1 MIEVNIKL
9 LCKKIYKSL
18 LVLMIMF
25 SMFPQFTE
33 TVVAEE
39 TLPVEQFATVDQLRT
54 FNTNNN
60 DGEVKAAKV
69 YFGQNDQQWWIA
81 GSQQENGLTLFAAS
95 PLAIEV
101 QFKSNENNG
110 VYNGQDVYANHYGA
124 SEIKNKLKEL
134 ETSYFTSAEQGLMK
148 DTTIFTN
155 DTKNNS
161 VYSTTD
167 KLYLAYGVASFKE
180 YITVGTNG
188 QDSLNDG
195 IHIDNSYWG
204 SWFWLRAPFISDSHN
219 ALAAD
224 KNSVVGYSASG
235 NNAMVPAFELDMSS
249 VVFASAVPAV
259 SSGGSLELQDTD
271 GSGAFTL
278 RYKSDDLGLA
288 LYNNDKSKVTLS
300 GVQPGTFL
308 VVQNRTRAKAI
319 DITDKTEFKASE
331 LGLIDFANCKIWL
344 EKTTDRIT
352 YATFASNP
360 QEGAVAIVGTT
371 YYNNLEDAINASSP
385 ENPAIMLKDVTE
397 TSNGYSIK
405 KDNAV
410 LETNGFTLEFN
421 ANWSIIGINFN
432 QTFTIKGS
440 GDKDKPDLVIGQLW
454 VNSGNEEVDK
464 NKGLF
469 LYDVYLKNSHEWYDT
484 LLFSPCHL
492 YIENCKI
499 DTVPKYGENKKK
511 QNAIYIRNNGGGG
524 IAEFYGENILVGD
537 ILVAANA
544 TETIYGSLQFV
555 DGSLKK
561 EIPFIQT
568 LYGVENNTLSTIE
581 LPSNWE
587 WVEPNKAIFVEN
599 WEPITTIK
607 EQARFNIPQDQYD
620 YSGNDG
626 YDKDNNCINKQVY
639 ITVLKANEWVA
650 YPSIEEWIY
659 GEEPKTPTATA
670 KYGTAKF
677 VYCDKEDGIYTEEVP
692 TTPGTYYLKGIVE
705 ADYRRGQYSG
715 LESDPIEFKILKK
728 ISSINFD
735 EGVDFNKTYD
745 GNQVIVSD
753 EFVNKTGSTGNVS
766 FMFEK
771 KEDDDWVSLSEAPSS
786 VGTYRVKAILNEDDE
801 YATAISVPVEFTIT
815 KASSEVTITSNLD
828 KIYNG
833 NKVDEPTYKTSG
845 SAGSVS
851 INYQEYKDNKWND
864 LSIAPTSAGKYRVVV
879 KVDEN
884 TNYNSASDTKEFTI
898 SKADNTWIDTLIIN
912 GWTYG
917 QTANTPCAKSKFG
930 DVVFSYSDKK
940 DGIYKST
947 VPTNAGKY
955 YVKATVEGTS
965 NYTGL
970 TSDPFTFTIS
980 KADTTI
986 TFTKENIDKVYDSK
1000 SIDTPE
1006 VTKTGS
1012 TKDLTFK
1019 WLKKDGTELTDK
1031 PSDVG
1036 EYTLTVSVEEDTNY
1050 NSASVSKDFV
1060 ITIADNAWIDKLT
1073 INGWTY
1079 GQNANKPSAKATFGT
1094 VKYTYI
1100 ESKDGTYVDTVPTNA
1115 GTYYV
1120 KATVDGTLNYKGLVS
1135 EAIEFT
1141 VLKANTTLS
1150 ITSSVDK
1157 TYDGNTASDPVYKL
1171 EGNTNTVTIEWLN
1184 KDGTKLTVK
1193 PSEVGEYKVVVKVDE
1208 DTNYNSA
1215 SDSKEFT
1222 ISKADNTW
1230 TNKLSIKNWVYGQNP
1245 NTPTA
1250 KSKFGDVV
1258 FSYSDKKDGA
1268 YTSAVPT
1275 KPGTYYIKATVE
1287 GTSNY
1292 TGLTSDPVTFTI
1304 SKADPVLKAL
1314 STLTIEQGKTLS
1326 DLSLPE
1332 GYKWKNPNY
1341 ECKDLGTYTYKAVF
1355 TPKDSVNYNTLDV
1368 DVSVNVVAK
1377 AEVNNP
1383 VPSVDSTVTNNN
1395 SHNNNNTYVGNGGST
1410 TSSVLNE
1417 LKEVVNK
1424 SEYKANEKAYTKE
1437 SYDNYLNAFENAE
1450 KVLNNKNSS
1459 KEEIKVALDKLNEAI
1474 SNLKVDKTNLESSLA
1489 EFEKLDADKYSEAS
1503 YIKLKDALDKAKS
1516 VMEDKEASAEEIA
1529 RAIDELNK
1537 AYSSLQSAEPKTEA
1551 PKKSS
1556 IGKVALITTVTT
1568 FVVAG
1573 GGSYLWIL
1581 LKRSR
1586 GMK

>member
-1 MIEVNIKL
+1 MNIKL
-9 LCKKIYKSL
+9 LCKKTYKSL
-18 LVLMIMF
+18 LALMIMF

-39 TLPVEQFATVDQLRT
+39 TLPVDQFATVDQLKS
-54 FNTNNN
+54 FNTNDD
-60 DGEVKAAKV
+60 DGVAKSAKV
-69 YFGQNDQQWWIA
+69 YFGQSDQQWWIA
-81 GSQQENGLTLFAAS
+81 GSQDDNSITLFAAS
-95 PLAIEV
+95 PLATEV
-101 QFKSNENNG
+101 QFQSNENNG

-124 SEIKNKLKEL
+124 SDIRNKLKEL
-134 ETSYFTSAEQGLMK
+134 ETSYFTSAEQNLMN
-148 DTTIFTN
+148 DTTIYTN

-167 KLYLAYGVASFKE
+167 KLYLAYGVYKDKQ
-180 YITVGTNG
+180 YITVGRNS

-195 IHIDNSYWG
+195 LRVDNSYWC
-204 SWFWLRAPFISDSHN
+204 SWLWLREPWKERQHT
-219 ALAAD
+219 LGVGP
-224 KNSVVGYSASG
+224 NSSVEGCRVGG
-235 NNAMVPAFELDMSS
+235 TNDLVPAFGLDMSS
-249 VVFASAVPAV
+249 VEFASAVPAV

-278 RYKSDDLGLA
+278 RFKSGDLGLA

-308 VVQNRTRAKAI
+308 VVQNNTVAKAI
-319 DITDKTEFKASE
+319 DITGKTEVKASE
-331 LGLIDFANCKIWL
+331 LDLTDFANCKVWL
-344 EKTTDRIT
+344 EKTTEDRIT

-360 QEGAVAIVGTT
+360 QEGAAAIVGTT

-421 ANWSIIGINFN
+421 AKWSIIGINFN

-469 LYDVYLKNSHEWYDT
+469 LYNVYLKNSHEWYDT
-484 LLFSPCHL
+484 LLFSTCHL

-511 QNAIYIRNNGGGG
+511 QNAIYIRNNGGEGV
-524 IAEFYGENILVGD
+524 AEFYGGNILVGD
-537 ILVAANA
+537 IKVGVDA
-544 TETIYGSLQFV
+544 TETVYGSLKFI

-561 EIPFIQT
+561 EILFFPD
-568 LYGVENNTLSTIE
+568 LYGVENSILSTIE

-639 ITVLKANEWVA
+639 ITVLKANEWVM
-650 YPSIEEWIY
+650 YPDIEEWIY

-692 TTPGTYYLKGIVE
+692 TNPGTYYLKGIVE
-705 ADYRRGQYSG
+705 ADYMRGQYSG
-715 LESDPIEFKILKK
+715 LESDPIEFKIFKK

-735 EGVDFNKTYD
+735 EGADFNKTYD
-745 GNQVIVSD
+745 GNQVTVSD

-766 FMFEK
+766 FIFEK
-771 KEDDDWVSLSEAPSS
+771 KEDDDWVSLSEAPSCA
-786 VGTYRVKAILNEDDE
+786 GTYRVKAILNEDDE
-801 YATAISVPVEFTIT
+801 YATATSTPVEFTIT
-815 KASSEVTITSNLD
+815 KANTKVTITSILD
-828 KIYNG
+828 KIYDG
-833 NKVDEPTYKTSG
+833 NKVNEPTYQSSG
-845 SAGSVS
+845 STGLVSVD
-851 INYQEYKDNKWND
+851 YQEYKNNKWSD
-864 LSIAPTSAGKYRVVV
+864 LSKAPTNVGKYKVVV
-879 KVDEN
+879 KVDED

-898 SKADNTWIDTLIIN
+898 SKADNTWIDELTIN

-917 QTANTPCAKSKFG
+917 QTANKPSAKAKFG
-930 DVVFSYSDKK
+930 DVTYTYSNKEN
-940 DGIYKST
+940 GTYTSA
-947 VPTNAGKY
+947 VPTKAGTY
-955 YVKATVEGTS
+955 YVKAEVIGNE
-965 NYTGL
+965 NYKGL
-970 TSDPFTFTIS
+970 TSDPVEFTIS

-1000 SIDTPE
+1000 SIDTPK
-1006 VTKTGS
+1006 VTKSGS

-1019 WLKKDGTELTDK
+1019 WSKKDGTELKDK
-1031 PSDVG
+1031 PMDVG
-1036 EYTLTVSVEEDTNY
+1036 EYTLTVSVEEDDNY
-1050 NSASVSKDFV
+1050 NNASVSKDFV
-1060 ITIADNAWIDKLT
+1060 ITIADNTWIDELT

-1079 GQNANKPSAKATFGT
+1079 GQTANKPSASSTFGT
-1094 VKYTYI
+1094 VNYTYS
-1100 ESKDGTYVDTVPTNA
+1100 ESIDGTYVDTVPTNA

-1120 KATVDGTLNYKGLVS
+1120 KATVEGTSNYKGLVS
-1135 EAIEFT
+1135 EVIGFV

-1150 ITSSVDK
+1150 ITSPVDK
-1157 TYDGNTASDPVYKL
+1157 TYDGNTVSDPIYKL
-1171 EGNTNTVTIEWLN
+1171 EGNTNTVTIEWFN
-1184 KDGTKLTVK
+1184 KGGTKLTNK
-1193 PSEVGEYKVVVKVDE
+1193 PSDVGEYKVVVKVDE

-1215 SDSKEFT
+1215 SDTKEFT

-1230 TNKLSIKNWVYGQNP
+1230 IDELTINGWTYGQ
-1245 NTPTA
+1245 TA
-1250 KSKFGDVV
+1250 NKPSAKAKFGDVTYT
-1258 FSYSDKKDGA
+1258 YSNKENGT
-1268 YTSAVPT
+1268 YTSDVPSNA
-1275 KPGTYYIKATVE
+1275 GTYYVKATVAE
-1287 GTSNY
+1287 TENY
-1292 TGLTSDPVTFTI
+1292 TGLESVVPFEI
-1304 SKADPVLKAL
+1304 KKADPVLKTL
-1314 STLTIEQGKTLS
+1314 NTLTIEQGKTLS
-1326 DLSLPE
+1326 NLGLPE
-1332 GYKWKNPNY
+1332 GYKWKNSDY
-1341 ECKDLGTYTYKAVF
+1341 VCKDLGTYTYKAVY
-1355 TPKDSVNYNTLDV
+1355 TPKDSVNYNVLDV
-1368 DVSVNVVAK
+1368 EVSVKVIAKSVETSPVVT
-1377 AEVNNP
+1377 
-1383 VPSVDSTVTNNN
+1383 PSITN
-1395 SHNNNNTYVGNGGST
+1395 NNNNTNHTYNGNG
-1410 TSSVLNE
+1410 TSSTSSF
-1417 LKEVVNK
+1417 LKELSEVVSKN
-1424 SEYKANEKAYTKE
+1424 EYKDNEKAYTKE
-1437 SYDNYLNAFENAE
+1437 SYDNYLSAYKVAE
-1450 KVLNNKNSS
+1450 EVLNNKNSS
-1459 KEEIKVALDKLNEAI
+1459 KEEIKVALEKLNEAI
-1474 SNLKVDKTNLESSLA
+1474 LNLKVDKTNLESSLA

-1516 VMEDKEASAEEIA
+1516 VMEDKETSAEEIA
-1529 RAIDELNK
+1529 RAIDELNE
-1537 AYSSLQSAEPKTEA
+1537 AYSSLQAVERTVTEPEKT
-1551 PKKSS
+1551 SV
-1556 IGKVALITTVTT
+1556 GKLALITTVATVT
-1568 FVVAG
+1568 VVG

>member
-1 MIEVNIKL
+1 MNIKL
-9 LCKKIYKSL
+9 LCKKTYKSL
-18 LVLMIMF
+18 LALMIMF

-39 TLPVEQFATVDQLRT
+39 TLPVDQFATVDQLKS
-54 FNTNNN
+54 FNTNDD
-60 DGEVKAAKV
+60 DGVAKSAKV
-69 YFGQNDQQWWIA
+69 YFGQSDQQWWIA
-81 GSQQENGLTLFAAS
+81 GSQDDNSITLFAAS
-95 PLAIEV
+95 PLETEV
-101 QFKSNENNG
+101 QFQSNENNG
-110 VYNGQDVYANHYGA
+110 VYNGQDVYANHYGV
-124 SEIKNKLKEL
+124 SDIRNKLKEL
-134 ETSYFTSAEQGLMK
+134 ETSYFTSAEQDLMN
-148 DTTIFTN
+148 DTTIYTN
-155 DTKNNS
+155 DTKNNG

-167 KLYLAYGVASFKE
+167 KLYLAYGVYKDKQ
-180 YITVGTNG
+180 YITVGRNS

-195 IHIDNSYWG
+195 LRVDNSYWC
-204 SWFWLRAPFISDSHN
+204 SWLWLREPWKERQHT
-219 ALAAD
+219 LGVGP
-224 KNSVVGYSASG
+224 NSSVEGCRVGG
-235 NNAMVPAFELDMSS
+235 TNDLVPAFGLDMSS
-249 VVFASAVPAV
+249 AEFASAVPAV

-278 RYKSDDLGLA
+278 RFKSGDLGLA

-308 VVQNRTRAKAI
+308 VVQNNTVAKAI
-319 DITDKTEFKASE
+319 DITGKTEVKASE
-331 LGLIDFANCKIWL
+331 LDLTDFANCKVWL
-344 EKTTDRIT
+344 EKTTEDRIT

-371 YYNNLEDAINASSP
+371 YYNNLEDAINGSSP

-511 QNAIYIRNNGGGG
+511 QNAIYIRNNGGEGV
-524 IAEFYGENILVGD
+524 AEFYGENILVGD
-537 ILVAANA
+537 IKVGVNA
-544 TETIYGSLQFV
+544 TETVYGSLKFI

-561 EIPFIQT
+561 EILFFPD
-568 LYGVENNTLSTIE
+568 LYGVENSILSTIE

-587 WVEPNKAIFVEN
+587 WVEPNKAIIVEN

-639 ITVLKANEWVA
+639 ITVLKANEWVT
-650 YPSIEEWIY
+650 YPDIEEWIY

-677 VYCDKEDGIYTEEVP
+677 VYCDKEDGIYTEEAP
-692 TTPGTYYLKGIVE
+692 TNPGTYYLKGIVE
-705 ADYRRGQYSG
+705 ANYMRGLYSG

-745 GNQVIVSD
+745 GNQVTVSD

-771 KEDDDWVSLSEAPSS
+771 KEDDDWVSLSEAPSGA
-786 VGTYRVKAILNEDDE
+786 GTYRVKAILNEDDE
-801 YATAISVPVEFTIT
+801 YATATSTPVEFTIT
-815 KASSEVTITSNLD
+815 KANTKVTITSILD
-828 KIYNG
+828 KTYDG
-833 NKVDEPTYKTSG
+833 NKVNEPTYQSSG
-845 SAGSVS
+845 STGLVSVD
-851 INYQEYKDNKWND
+851 YQEYKNNKWSD
-864 LSIAPTSAGKYRVVV
+864 LSKAPTNVGKYKVVV
-879 KVDEN
+879 KVDEDA
-884 TNYNSASDTKEFTI
+884 NYNSASDTKIFTI
-898 SKADNTWIDTLIIN
+898 SKADNTWIDELTIN

-917 QTANTPCAKSKFG
+917 QTAN
-930 DVVFSYSDKK
+930 
-940 DGIYKST
+940 
-947 VPTNAGKY
+947 
-955 YVKATVEGTS
+955 
-965 NYTGL
+965 
-970 TSDPFTFTIS
+970 
-980 KADTTI
+980 
-986 TFTKENIDKVYDSK
+986 
-1000 SIDTPE
+1000 
-1006 VTKTGS
+1006 
-1012 TKDLTFK
+1012 
-1019 WLKKDGTELTDK
+1019 
-1031 PSDVG
+1031 
-1036 EYTLTVSVEEDTNY
+1036 
-1050 NSASVSKDFV
+1050 
-1060 ITIADNAWIDKLT
+1060 
-1073 INGWTY
+1073 
-1079 GQNANKPSAKATFGT
+1079 KPSASSTFGT
-1094 VKYTYI
+1094 VNYTYS
-1100 ESKDGTYVDTVPTNA
+1100 ESIDGTYVDTVPTNA

-1120 KATVDGTLNYKGLVS
+1120 KATVEGTSNYKGLVS
-1135 EAIEFT
+1135 EVIGFV

-1150 ITSSVDK
+1150 ITSPVDK
-1157 TYDGNTASDPVYKL
+1157 TYDGNTVSDPIYKL
-1171 EGNTNTVTIEWLN
+1171 EGNTNTVTIEWFN
-1184 KDGTKLTVK
+1184 KGGTKLTNK
-1193 PSEVGEYKVVVKVDE
+1193 PSDVGEYKVVVKVDE

-1215 SDSKEFT
+1215 SDTKEFT
-1222 ISKADNTW
+1222 ISKVDNTW
-1230 TNKLSIKNWVYGQNP
+1230 TNKLSIKNWVYGESA

-1258 FSYSDKKDGA
+1258 FSYSDKKDGT

-1275 KPGTYYIKATVE
+1275 KAGTYYVKAEVIGNE
-1287 GTSNY
+1287 NY
-1292 TGLTSDPVTFTI
+1292 TGLESVVSFEI
-1304 SKADPVLKAL
+1304 LKADPVLKTL
-1314 STLTIEQGKTLS
+1314 DTLTIEEGKALKS
-1326 DLSLPE
+1326 LSLPE
-1332 GYKWKNPNY
+1332 GYEWKNPNY
-1341 ECKDLGTYTYKAVF
+1341 ECKDLGTYTYKAVY
-1355 TPKDSVNYNTLDV
+1355 TPKDSVNYNVLDV
-1368 DVSVNVVAK
+1368 EVSVKVIAKSVETSPVVT
-1377 AEVNNP
+1377 
-1383 VPSVDSTVTNNN
+1383 PSITN
-1395 SHNNNNTYVGNGGST
+1395 NNNNTNHTYNGNG
-1410 TSSVLNE
+1410 TSSTSSA
-1417 LKEVVNK
+1417 LKELSEVVSK
-1424 SEYKANEKAYTKE
+1424 SEYKAYEKAYTKD
-1437 SYDNYLNAFENAE
+1437 SYDNYLNAFENAG
-1450 KVLNNKNSS
+1450 KALNNKNSS

-1474 SNLKVDKTNLESSLA
+1474 LNLKVDKTNLESSLV

-1503 YIKLKDALDKAKS
+1503 YIKLKDTLDKAKS

-1529 RAIDELNK
+1529 RAIDELNE
-1537 AYSSLQSAEPKTEA
+1537 AYSSLQAVEPTVTEPEKT
-1551 PKKSS
+1551 SV
-1556 IGKVALITTVTT
+1556 GKLALITTVATVT
-1568 FVVAG
+1568 VVG

>member
-9 LCKKIYKSL
+9 LCKKTYKSL

-271 GSGAFTL
+271 GSGTFTL

-484 LLFSPCHL
+484 LIFSPCHL

-581 LPSNWE
+581 LPNNWE
-587 WVEPNKAIFVEN
+587 WVEPNKTIVVKN
-599 WEPITTIK
+599 WEPITHIK

-620 YSGNDG
+620 YSENDG

-659 GEEPKTPTATA
+659 EEKPKTPTATA

-692 TTPGTYYLKGIVE
+692 TIPGTYYLKGIVE

-786 VGTYRVKAILNEDDE
+786 AGTYRVKAILNEDDE

-833 NKVDEPTYKTSG
+833 NRVDEPTYKTSG
-845 SAGSVS
+845 SASSVS

-879 KVDEN
+879 KVDED

-947 VPTNAGKY
+947 VPTKAGKY
-955 YVKATVEGTS
+955 YV
-965 NYTGL
+965 
-970 TSDPFTFTIS
+970 
-980 KADTTI
+980 
-986 TFTKENIDKVYDSK
+986 
-1000 SIDTPE
+1000 
-1006 VTKTGS
+1006 
-1012 TKDLTFK
+1012 
-1019 WLKKDGTELTDK
+1019 
-1031 PSDVG
+1031 
-1036 EYTLTVSVEEDTNY
+1036 
-1050 NSASVSKDFV
+1050 
-1060 ITIADNAWIDKLT
+1060 
-1073 INGWTY
+1073 
-1079 GQNANKPSAKATFGT
+1079 
-1094 VKYTYI
+1094 
-1100 ESKDGTYVDTVPTNA
+1100 
-1115 GTYYV
+1115 
-1120 KATVDGTLNYKGLVS
+1120 
-1135 EAIEFT
+1135 
-1141 VLKANTTLS
+1141 
-1150 ITSSVDK
+1150 
-1157 TYDGNTASDPVYKL
+1157 
-1171 EGNTNTVTIEWLN
+1171 
-1184 KDGTKLTVK
+1184 
-1193 PSEVGEYKVVVKVDE
+1193 
-1208 DTNYNSA
+1208 
-1215 SDSKEFT
+1215 
-1222 ISKADNTW
+1222 
-1230 TNKLSIKNWVYGQNP
+1230 
-1245 NTPTA
+1245 
-1250 KSKFGDVV
+1250 
-1258 FSYSDKKDGA
+1258 
-1268 YTSAVPT
+1268 
-1275 KPGTYYIKATVE
+1275 KATVE

-1341 ECKDLGTYTYKAVF
+1341 ECKDLGTYTYKAAF

>member
-1 MIEVNIKL
+1 
-9 LCKKIYKSL
+9 
-18 LVLMIMF
+18 MIMF

-39 TLPVEQFATVDQLRT
+39 TLPVDQFATVDQLKS
-54 FNTNNN
+54 FNTNDD
-60 DGEVKAAKV
+60 DGVAKSAKV
-69 YFGQNDQQWWIA
+69 YFGQSDQQWWIA
-81 GSQQENGLTLFAAS
+81 GSQDDNSITLFAAS
-95 PLAIEV
+95 PLATEV
-101 QFKSNENNG
+101 QFQSNENNG

-124 SEIKNKLKEL
+124 SDIRNKLKEL
-134 ETSYFTSAEQGLMK
+134 ETSYFTSAEQDLMN
-148 DTTIFTN
+148 DTTIYTN

-167 KLYLAYGVASFKE
+167 KLYLAYGVYKDKQ
-180 YITVGTNG
+180 YITVGRNS

-195 IHIDNSYWG
+195 LRVDNSYWC
-204 SWFWLRAPFISDSHN
+204 SWLWLREPWKERQHT
-219 ALAAD
+219 LGVGP
-224 KNSVVGYSASG
+224 NSSVEGCRVGG
-235 NNAMVPAFELDMSS
+235 TNDLVPAFGLDMSS
-249 VVFASAVPAV
+249 VEFASAVPAV

-278 RYKSDDLGLA
+278 RFKSGDLGLA

-308 VVQNRTRAKAI
+308 VVQNNTVAKAI
-319 DITDKTEFKASE
+319 DITGKTEVKASE
-331 LGLIDFANCKIWL
+331 LDLTDFVNCKVWL
-344 EKTTDRIT
+344 EKTTEDRIT
-352 YATFASNP
+352 YATFASNQ

-371 YYNNLEDAINASSP
+371 YYNNLEDAINGSSP

-511 QNAIYIRNNGGGG
+511 QNAIYIRNNGGEGV
-524 IAEFYGENILVGD
+524 AEFYGENILVGD
-537 ILVAANA
+537 IKVGVNA
-544 TETIYGSLQFV
+544 TETVYGSLKFI

-561 EIPFIQT
+561 EILFFPD
-568 LYGVENNTLSTIE
+568 LYGVENSILSTIE

-587 WVEPNKAIFVEN
+587 WVEPNKAIIVEN

-639 ITVLKANEWVA
+639 ITVLKANEWVT
-650 YPSIEEWIY
+650 YPDIEEWIY

-677 VYCDKEDGIYTEEVP
+677 VYCDKEDGIYTEEAP
-692 TTPGTYYLKGIVE
+692 TNPGTYYLKGIVE
-705 ADYRRGQYSG
+705 ANYMRGLYSG

-745 GNQVIVSD
+745 GNQVTVSD

-771 KEDDDWVSLSEAPSS
+771 KEDDGWVSLSEAPSGA
-786 VGTYRVKAILNEDDE
+786 GTYRVKAILNEDDE
-801 YATAISVPVEFTIT
+801 YATATSTPVTFTIT
-815 KASSEVTITSNLD
+815 KANTKVTITSILD
-828 KIYNG
+828 KTYDG
-833 NKVDEPTYKTSG
+833 NKVNEPTYQSSG
-845 SAGSVS
+845 STGLVSVD
-851 INYQEYKDNKWND
+851 YQEYKNNKWSD
-864 LSIAPTSAGKYRVVV
+864 LSKAPTNVGKYKVVV
-879 KVDEN
+879 KVDEDA
-884 TNYNSASDTKEFTI
+884 NYNSASDTKIFTI
-898 SKADNTWIDTLIIN
+898 SKADNTWIDELTIN

-917 QTANTPCAKSKFG
+917 QTANKPSAKAKFG
-930 DVVFSYSDKK
+930 DVTYTYSNKEN
-940 DGIYKST
+940 GTYTSA
-947 VPTNAGKY
+947 VPTNAGTY
-955 YVKATVEGTS
+955 YAKATVEGTS
-965 NYTGL
+965 NY
-970 TSDPFTFTIS
+970 
-980 KADTTI
+980 
-986 TFTKENIDKVYDSK
+986 
-1000 SIDTPE
+1000 
-1006 VTKTGS
+1006 
-1012 TKDLTFK
+1012 
-1019 WLKKDGTELTDK
+1019 
-1031 PSDVG
+1031 
-1036 EYTLTVSVEEDTNY
+1036 
-1050 NSASVSKDFV
+1050 
-1060 ITIADNAWIDKLT
+1060 
-1073 INGWTY
+1073 
-1079 GQNANKPSAKATFGT
+1079 
-1094 VKYTYI
+1094 
-1100 ESKDGTYVDTVPTNA
+1100 
-1115 GTYYV
+1115 
-1120 KATVDGTLNYKGLVS
+1120 KGLVS
-1135 EAIEFT
+1135 EVIGFV

-1150 ITSSVDK
+1150 ITSPVDK
-1157 TYDGNTASDPVYKL
+1157 TYDGNTVSDPIYKL
-1171 EGNTNTVTIEWLN
+1171 EGNTNTVTIEWFN
-1184 KDGTKLTVK
+1184 KGGTKLTNK
-1193 PSEVGEYKVVVKVDE
+1193 PSDVGEYKVVVKVDE

-1215 SDSKEFT
+1215 SDTKEFT

-1230 TNKLSIKNWVYGQNP
+1230 TNKLSIKNWVYGESA

-1258 FSYSDKKDGA
+1258 FSYSDKKDGT

-1275 KPGTYYIKATVE
+1275 KAGTYYVKAEVIGNE
-1287 GTSNY
+1287 NY
-1292 TGLTSDPVTFTI
+1292 TGLESVVSFEI
-1304 SKADPVLKAL
+1304 LKADPVLKNL
-1314 STLTIEQGKTLS
+1314 DTLTIEEGKALKS
-1326 DLSLPE
+1326 LSLPE
-1332 GYKWKNPNY
+1332 GYEWKNPNY
-1341 ECKDLGTYTYKAVF
+1341 ECKDLGTYTYKAVY
-1355 TPKDSVNYNTLDV
+1355 TPKDSVNYNVLDV
-1368 DVSVNVVAK
+1368 EVSVKVIAKSVETSPVVT
-1377 AEVNNP
+1377 
-1383 VPSVDSTVTNNN
+1383 PSITN
-1395 SHNNNNTYVGNGGST
+1395 NNNNTNHTYNGNG
-1410 TSSVLNE
+1410 TSSTSSA
-1417 LKEVVNK
+1417 LKELSEVVSK
-1424 SEYKANEKAYTKE
+1424 SEYKAYEKAYTKE
-1437 SYDNYLNAFENAE
+1437 SYDNYLSAYKVAE
-1450 KVLNNKNSS
+1450 EVLNNKNSS
-1459 KEEIKVALDKLNEAI
+1459 KEEIKVALEKLNEAI
-1474 SNLKVDKTNLESSLA
+1474 LNLKVDKTNLESSLA

-1516 VMEDKEASAEEIA
+1516 VMEDKETSAEEIA
-1529 RAIDELNK
+1529 RAIDELNE
-1537 AYSSLQSAEPKTEA
+1537 AYSSLQAVEPTVTEPEKT
-1551 PKKSS
+1551 SV
-1556 IGKVALITTVTT
+1556 GKLALITTVATVT
-1568 FVVAG
+1568 VVG

>member
-1 MIEVNIKL
+1 MNIKL
-9 LCKKIYKSL
+9 LCKKTYKSL
-18 LVLMIMF
+18 LALMIMF

-39 TLPVEQFATVDQLRT
+39 TLPVDQFATVDQLKS
-54 FNTNNN
+54 FNTNDD
-60 DGEVKAAKV
+60 DGVAKSAKV
-69 YFGQNDQQWWIA
+69 YFGQSDQQWWIA
-81 GSQQENGLTLFAAS
+81 GSQDDNSITLFAAS
-95 PLAIEV
+95 PLATEV
-101 QFKSNENNG
+101 QFQSNENNG

-124 SEIKNKLKEL
+124 SDIRNKLKEL
-134 ETSYFTSAEQGLMK
+134 ETSYFTSAEQDLMN
-148 DTTIFTN
+148 DTTIYTN
-155 DTKNNS
+155 DKKNNS

-167 KLYLAYGVASFKE
+167 KLYLAYGVYKDKQ
-180 YITVGTNG
+180 YITVGRNS

-195 IHIDNSYWG
+195 LRVDNSYWC
-204 SWFWLRAPFISDSHN
+204 SWLWLREPWKERQHT
-219 ALAAD
+219 LGVGP
-224 KNSVVGYSASG
+224 NSSVEGCRVGG
-235 NNAMVPAFELDMSS
+235 TNDLVPAFGLDVSS
-249 VVFASAVPAV
+249 VEFASAVPAV

-278 RYKSDDLGLA
+278 RFKSGDLGLA

-308 VVQNRTRAKAI
+308 VVQNNTVAKAI
-319 DITDKTEFKASE
+319 DITGKTEVKASE
-331 LGLIDFANCKIWL
+331 LDLTDFVNCKVWL
-344 EKTTDRIT
+344 EKTTEDRIT
-352 YATFASNP
+352 YATFASNQ

-371 YYNNLEDAINASSP
+371 YYNNLEDAINGSSP

-511 QNAIYIRNNGGGG
+511 QNAIYIRNNGGEGV
-524 IAEFYGENILVGD
+524 AEFYGENILVGD
-537 ILVAANA
+537 IKVGVNA
-544 TETIYGSLQFV
+544 TETVYGSLKFI

-561 EIPFIQT
+561 EILFFPD
-568 LYGVENNTLSTIE
+568 LYGVENSILSTIE

-587 WVEPNKAIFVEN
+587 WVEPNKAIIVEN

-639 ITVLKANEWVA
+639 ITVLKANEWVT
-650 YPSIEEWIY
+650 YPDIEEWIY

-677 VYCDKEDGIYTEEVP
+677 VYCDKEDGIYTEEAP
-692 TTPGTYYLKGIVE
+692 TNPGTYYLKGIVE
-705 ADYRRGQYSG
+705 ANYMRGLYSG

-745 GNQVIVSD
+745 GNQVTVSD

-771 KEDDDWVSLSEAPSS
+771 KEDDGWVSLSEAPSGA
-786 VGTYRVKAILNEDDE
+786 GTYRVKAILNEDDE
-801 YATAISVPVEFTIT
+801 YATATSTPVE
-815 KASSEVTITSNLD
+815 
-828 KIYNG
+828 
-833 NKVDEPTYKTSG
+833 
-845 SAGSVS
+845 
-851 INYQEYKDNKWND
+851 
-864 LSIAPTSAGKYRVVV
+864 
-879 KVDEN
+879 
-884 TNYNSASDTKEFTI
+884 
-898 SKADNTWIDTLIIN
+898 
-912 GWTYG
+912 
-917 QTANTPCAKSKFG
+917 
-930 DVVFSYSDKK
+930 
-940 DGIYKST
+940 
-947 VPTNAGKY
+947 
-955 YVKATVEGTS
+955 
-965 NYTGL
+965 
-970 TSDPFTFTIS
+970 FTIS

-1006 VTKTGS
+1006 VTKSGS

-1019 WLKKDGTELTDK
+1019 WSKKDGTELKDK
-1031 PSDVG
+1031 PMDVG
-1036 EYTLTVSVEEDTNY
+1036 EYTLTVSVEEDDNY
-1050 NSASVSKDFV
+1050 NNASVSKGFV
-1060 ITIADNAWIDKLT
+1060 ITIADNTWIDELT

-1079 GQNANKPSAKATFGT
+1079 GQTANKPSAKAKFGDVT
-1094 VKYTYI
+1094 YTYSNK
-1100 ESKDGTYVDTVPTNA
+1100 ENGTYTSAVPTNA

-1120 KATVDGTLNYKGLVS
+1120 KATVEGTSNYKGLVS
-1135 EAIEFT
+1135 EVIGFV

-1150 ITSSVDK
+1150 ITSPVDK
-1157 TYDGNTASDPVYKL
+1157 TYDGNTVSDPIYKL
-1171 EGNTNTVTIEWLN
+1171 EGNTNTVTIEWFN
-1184 KDGTKLTVK
+1184 KGGTKLTNK
-1193 PSEVGEYKVVVKVDE
+1193 PSDVGEYKVVVKVDE

-1215 SDSKEFT
+1215 SDTKEFT

-1230 TNKLSIKNWVYGQNP
+1230 TNKLSIKNWVYGESA

-1258 FSYSDKKDGA
+1258 FSYSNKKDGT

-1275 KPGTYYIKATVE
+1275 KAGTYYVKAEVIGNE
-1287 GTSNY
+1287 NY
-1292 TGLTSDPVTFTI
+1292 TGLESVVSFEI
-1304 SKADPVLKAL
+1304 LKADSVLKTL
-1314 STLTIEQGKTLS
+1314 DTLTIEEGKALKS
-1326 DLSLPE
+1326 LSLPE
-1332 GYKWKNPNY
+1332 GYEWKNPNY
-1341 ECKDLGTYTYKAVF
+1341 ECKDLGTYTYKAVY
-1355 TPKDSVNYNTLDV
+1355 TPKDSVNYNVLDV
-1368 DVSVNVVAK
+1368 EVSVKVIAKSVETSPVVT
-1377 AEVNNP
+1377 
-1383 VPSVDSTVTNNN
+1383 PSITN
-1395 SHNNNNTYVGNGGST
+1395 NNNNTNHTYNGNG
-1410 TSSVLNE
+1410 TSSTSSA
-1417 LKEVVNK
+1417 LKELSEVVSK
-1424 SEYKANEKAYTKE
+1424 SEYKAYEKAYTKD

-1450 KVLNNKNSS
+1450 RVLNNKNSS
-1459 KEEIKVALDKLNEAI
+1459 KEEIKTALNKLNEAI
-1474 SNLKVDKTNLESSLA
+1474 LSLKVDKTNLESSLA

-1529 RAIDELNK
+1529 CAIDELNE
-1537 AYSSLQSAEPKTEA
+1537 AYSSLQTVEPIVTEPEKT
-1551 PKKSS
+1551 SV
-1556 IGKVALITTVTT
+1556 GKFALITTVATVT
-1568 FVVAG
+1568 VAG

>member
-1 MIEVNIKL
+1 
-9 LCKKIYKSL
+9 
-18 LVLMIMF
+18 MIMF

-39 TLPVEQFATVDQLRT
+39 TLPVDQFSTVDQLKS
-54 FNTNNN
+54 FNTNDD
-60 DGEVKAAKV
+60 DGVAKSAKV
-69 YFGQNDQQWWIA
+69 YFGQSDQQWWIA
-81 GSQQENGLTLFAAS
+81 GSQDDNSITLFAAS
-95 PLAIEV
+95 PLATEV
-101 QFKSNENNG
+101 QFQSNENNG

-124 SEIKNKLKEL
+124 SDIRNKLKEL
-134 ETSYFTSAEQGLMK
+134 ETSYFTSAEQDLMN
-148 DTTIFTN
+148 DTTIYTN
-155 DTKNNS
+155 DKKNNS

-167 KLYLAYGVASFKE
+167 KLYLAYGVYKDKQ
-180 YITVGTNG
+180 YITVGRNS

-195 IHIDNSYWG
+195 LRVDNSYWC
-204 SWFWLRAPFISDSHN
+204 SWLWLREPWKERQHT
-219 ALAAD
+219 LGVGP
-224 KNSVVGYSASG
+224 NSSVEGCRVGG
-235 NNAMVPAFELDMSS
+235 TNDLVPAFGLDMSS
-249 VVFASAVPAV
+249 VEFASAVPAV

-278 RYKSDDLGLA
+278 RFKSGDLGLA
-288 LYNNDKSKVTLS
+288 LYNNDKSKATLS

-308 VVQNRTRAKAI
+308 VVQNNTVAKAI
-319 DITDKTEFKASE
+319 DITGKTEVKASE
-331 LGLIDFANCKIWL
+331 LDLTDFVNCKVWL
-344 EKTTDRIT
+344 EKTTEDRIT
-352 YATFASNP
+352 YATFASNQ

-371 YYNNLEDAINASSP
+371 YYNNLEDAINGSSP

-511 QNAIYIRNNGGGG
+511 QNAIYIRNNGGEGV
-524 IAEFYGENILVGD
+524 AEFYGENILVGD
-537 ILVAANA
+537 IKVGVNA
-544 TETIYGSLQFV
+544 TETVYGSLKFI

-561 EIPFIQT
+561 EILFFPD
-568 LYGVENNTLSTIE
+568 LYGVENSILSTIE

-587 WVEPNKAIFVEN
+587 WVEPNKAIIVEN

-639 ITVLKANEWVA
+639 ITVLKANEWVT
-650 YPSIEEWIY
+650 YPDIEECIY

-677 VYCDKEDGIYTEEVP
+677 VYCDKEDGIYTEEAP
-692 TTPGTYYLKGIVE
+692 TNPGTYYLKGIVE
-705 ADYRRGQYSG
+705 ANYMRGLYSG

-745 GNQVIVSD
+745 GNQVTVSD

-766 FMFEK
+766 FVFER
-771 KEDDDWVSLSEAPSS
+771 KEDDAWVPLSEAPSGA
-786 VGTYRVKAILNEDDE
+786 GTYRVKAILNEDDE
-801 YATAISVPVEFTIT
+801 YATATSNPVEFTIT
-815 KASSEVTITSNLD
+815 KANTKVTITSILD
-828 KIYNG
+828 KTYDG
-833 NKVDEPTYKTSG
+833 NKVNEPTYQSSG
-845 SAGSVS
+845 STGLVSVD
-851 INYQEYKDNKWND
+851 YQEYKNNKWSD
-864 LSIAPTSAGKYRVVV
+864 LSKAPTNVGKYKVVV
-879 KVDEN
+879 KVDEDA
-884 TNYNSASDTKEFTI
+884 NYNSASDTKEFTI
-898 SKADNTWIDTLIIN
+898 SKADNTWTNKLSIKN
-912 GWTYG
+912 WVYG
-917 QTANTPCAKSKFG
+917 ESANTPTAKSKFG

-940 DGIYKST
+940 DGTYTSA
-947 VPTNAGKY
+947 VPTKAGTY
-955 YVKATVEGTS
+955 YVKAEVIGNE
-965 NYTGL
+965 NYNGL
-970 TSDPFTFTIS
+970 TSDPVEFTIS

-1006 VTKTGS
+1006 VTKSGS

-1019 WLKKDGTELTDK
+1019 WSKKDGTELKDK
-1031 PSDVG
+1031 PMDVG
-1036 EYTLTVSVEEDTNY
+1036 EYTLTVSVEEDDNY
-1050 NSASVSKDFV
+1050 NNASVSKGFV
-1060 ITIADNAWIDKLT
+1060 ITIADNTWVDELT

-1079 GQNANKPSAKATFGT
+1079 GQTANKPSAKAKFGDVT
-1094 VKYTYI
+1094 YTYSNK
-1100 ESKDGTYVDTVPTNA
+1100 ENGTYTSAVPTNA

-1120 KATVDGTLNYKGLVS
+1120 KAEV
-1135 EAIEFT
+1135 I
-1141 VLKANTTLS
+1141 
-1150 ITSSVDK
+1150 
-1157 TYDGNTASDPVYKL
+1157 GN
-1171 EGNTNTVTIEWLN
+1171 E
-1184 KDGTKLTVK
+1184 
-1193 PSEVGEYKVVVKVDE
+1193 
-1208 DTNYNSA
+1208 
-1215 SDSKEFT
+1215 
-1222 ISKADNTW
+1222 
-1230 TNKLSIKNWVYGQNP
+1230 
-1245 NTPTA
+1245 
-1250 KSKFGDVV
+1250 
-1258 FSYSDKKDGA
+1258 
-1268 YTSAVPT
+1268 
-1275 KPGTYYIKATVE
+1275 
-1287 GTSNY
+1287 NY
-1292 TGLTSDPVTFTI
+1292 TGLESVVSFEI
-1304 SKADPVLKAL
+1304 LKADPVLKTL
-1314 STLTIEQGKTLS
+1314 DTLTIEEGKALKS
-1326 DLSLPE
+1326 LSLPE
-1332 GYKWKNPNY
+1332 GYEWKNPNY
-1341 ECKDLGTYTYKAVF
+1341 ECKDLGTYTYKAVY
-1355 TPKDSVNYNTLDV
+1355 TPKDSVNYNVLDV
-1368 DVSVNVVAK
+1368 EVSVKVIAKSVETSPVVT
-1377 AEVNNP
+1377 
-1383 VPSVDSTVTNNN
+1383 PSITN
-1395 SHNNNNTYVGNGGST
+1395 NNNNTNHTYNGNG
-1410 TSSVLNE
+1410 TSSTSSA
-1417 LKEVVNK
+1417 LKELSEVVSK
-1424 SEYKANEKAYTKE
+1424 SEYKAYEKAYTKD

-1450 KVLNNKNSS
+1450 RVLNNKNSS
-1459 KEEIKVALDKLNEAI
+1459 KEEIKTALNKLNEAI
-1474 SNLKVDKTNLESSLA
+1474 LSLKVDKTNLESSLA

-1529 RAIDELNK
+1529 RAIDELNE
-1537 AYSSLQSAEPKTEA
+1537 AYSSLQTVEPIVTEPEKT
-1551 PKKSS
+1551 SV
-1556 IGKVALITTVTT
+1556 GKFALITTVATVT
-1568 FVVAG
+1568 VAG